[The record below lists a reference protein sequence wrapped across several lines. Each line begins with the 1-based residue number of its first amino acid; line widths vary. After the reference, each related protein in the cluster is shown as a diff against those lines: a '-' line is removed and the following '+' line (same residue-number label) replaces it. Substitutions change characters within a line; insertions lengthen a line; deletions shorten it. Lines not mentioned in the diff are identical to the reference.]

1 MNAKNLAQVEVA
13 QSDATDADVDWS
25 GCEIPV
31 GLGEIGLENLSCPC
45 NFSTLPGLGAGLS
58 QGFQQ
63 FAEARQVQSLSAT
76 PDTQFN
82 EICQTNCCECA
93 ESAHAALAIQ
103 AKNRTFTIQGA
114 ISVLER
120 VYFAE
125 RERAAEEA
133 ISHSEK
139 DTVCVTSN
147 SNGGLGA
154 SPECITLTVC
164 PPSLGNGTA

>member
-1 MNAKNLAQVEVA
+1 MA
-13 QSDATDADVDWS
+13 DWS
-25 GCEIPV
+25 GCEIPL
-31 GLGEIGLENLSCPC
+31 GLGNITLESLSCPC
-45 NFSTLPGLGAGLS
+45 NQSSVPGLGSGQS

-63 FAEARQVQSLSAT
+63 FAEARQVQSLSAV
-76 PDTQFN
+76 PDTQFT
-82 EICQTNCCECA
+82 ELQQTNCCECA

-133 ISHSEK
+133 ISHSQK
-139 DTVCVTSN
+139 DTIVVTN
-147 SNGGLGA
+147 NQNGGLGS
-154 SPECITLTVC
+154 SPSCISLTVC
-164 PPSLGNGTA
+164 PPNITA